1 MAVID
6 LSPSLSQW
14 SARRLGMN
22 DVNILRLV
30 LPAMLAL
37 WTGAA
42 VAADEV
48 APNRSPVKVVADA
61 RLPVGDRGI
70 LPLYV
75 SSDWS
80 RPLPGITRAV
90 IILHGRLR
98 NADVYY
104 DSARTAQAAAG
115 AAGTATLMIVP
126 QFLAD
131 IDIEAHHL
139 PPDTLR
145 WTLEG
150 WEGGDDATGP
160 KPASSFEALDAIL
173 ARLADRTLF
182 PQLTAV
188 VVAGHSGG
196 AQVVQRYAIAGRGEA
211 ALTRAHI
218 AVRYVVAN
226 PSSYAYFSAER
237 PEHEVAASC
246 PGTNNWKYG
255 MEARPDYLATAT
267 PAQLEQTYVAR
278 QVIYLLGTKDTNPNH
293 PALDKS
299 CMGRAQGPYRYARG
313 HSYAATM
320 AARDGGTPNH
330 LLWDVEGVGHDGDKM
345 LTSPCGLKALFDL
358 PGCTAEK

>member
-1 MAVID
+1 M
-6 LSPSLSQW
+6 SLLRW
-14 SARRLGMN
+14 ALPMILTLATGSAM
-22 DVNILRLV
+22 
-30 LPAMLAL
+30 
-37 WTGAA
+37 
-42 VAADEV
+42 AADED
-48 APNRSPVKVVADA
+48 APNRKPVREVAEGRIA
-61 RLPVGDRGI
+61 VGDKGT

-80 RPLPGITRAV
+80 RPEPDITRAV
-90 IILHGRLR
+90 IVLHGRLR

-104 DSARTAQAAAG
+104 ESAKTAQAAAG
-115 AAGTATLMIVP
+115 AAGQATIMIVP

-173 ARLADRTLF
+173 ARLVDKKLF
-182 PQLTAV
+182 PNLREV

-196 AQVVQRYAIAGRGEA
+196 GQVVQRYAIAGRGEA
-211 ALTRAHI
+211 PLTAAHI

-226 PSSYAYFSAER
+226 PSSYAYFTDQR
-237 PEHEVAASC
+237 PEPQIAASC
-246 PGTNNWKYG
+246 DGYDNWKYG
-255 MEARPDYLATAT
+255 MQARPDYLAEAT
-267 PAQLEQTYVAR
+267 PAELEKAYVAR
-278 QVIYLLGTKDTNPNH
+278 HLIYLLGTEDTNPDH

-299 CMGRAQGPYRYARG
+299 CMAEAQGPYRYARG

-320 AARDGGTPNH
+320 AARDNGTPNH
-330 LLWDVEGVGHDGDKM
+330 HLFDVAGVGHDGDKM
-345 LTSPCGLKALFDL
+345 LTSACGLHALFDL
-358 PGCTAEK
+358 PGCVADH